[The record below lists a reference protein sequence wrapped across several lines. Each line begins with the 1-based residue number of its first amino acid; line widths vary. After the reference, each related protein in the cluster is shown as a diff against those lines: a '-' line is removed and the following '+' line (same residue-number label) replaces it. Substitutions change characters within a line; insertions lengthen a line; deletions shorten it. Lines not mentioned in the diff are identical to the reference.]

1 MDVMFIIL
9 LGVLGLILLTMI
21 LGSFFT
27 VETAQVAVITRFG
40 KFLRVADP
48 GLNWKFPYIDT
59 VAGVVSLRVN
69 QISLTMETK
78 TKDNVFVTIPI
89 SVQNRVRPEKVFDA
103 YYKLSDPTAQIKSY
117 VEQVI
122 LGHVPGMTLDEV
134 FASQSSIAAA
144 VKQEL
149 DADMATFGF
158 EIVNVLVTDIVP
170 DQKVKS
176 AMNDINAAQREQ
188 VAANARG
195 EAEKILVVKKAEAE
209 SESKALQGQGIANQ
223 RKAIIEGLQSST
235 VAGSNWVFPANV
247 TVALNAPLGQ
257 VSGVTVD
264 SHGNVYLAD
273 LGNARIFAVSPT
285 GGIRIVAGNGTPG
298 FSGDGGPA
306 TAASLSS
313 PYGMAVDALG
323 NLFIADWGNARIR
336 KVTPSGVIT
345 TVAGGGTA
353 DPSRLRM
360 SPTSRPVPT
369 SKTQRVA
376 WLPAFCMPQEHFAGI
391 ANSQPGNT
399 TPGAHRFWDDGGAR
413 ACVRAREPAFRWR
426 D

>member
-1 MDVMFIIL
+1 MDVVLVVLLAIAAIIA
-9 LGVLGLILLTMI
+9 LTLI

-27 VETAQVAVITRFG
+27 VNTAQVAIITRFG

-48 GLNWKFPYIDT
+48 GLNWKMPYFDT
-59 VAGVVSLRVN
+59 VSGVVSLRVN

-103 YYKLSDPTAQIKSY
+103 YYKLSDPTAQIQSY

-170 DQKVKS
+170 DAKVKS

-209 SESKALQGQGIANQ
+209 AESKALQGQGIANQ
-223 RKAIIEGLQSST
+223 RKAIIEGLQTSVEQFQKAVEGASAKEVMQLVLVT
-235 VAGSNWVFPANV
+235 QYFDTLKSIGESDKTNTLFLAHSPAAVREVADQIMESM
-247 TVALNAPLGQ
+247 L
-257 VSGVTVD
+257 
-264 SHGNVYLAD
+264 
-273 LGNARIFAVSPT
+273 
-285 GGIRIVAGNGTPG
+285 
-298 FSGDGGPA
+298 
-306 TAASLSS
+306 
-313 PYGMAVDALG
+313 
-323 NLFIADWGNARIR
+323 IA
-336 KVTPSGVIT
+336 
-345 TVAGGGTA
+345 
-353 DPSRLRM
+353 
-360 SPTSRPVPT
+360 
-369 SKTQRVA
+369 
-376 WLPAFCMPQEHFAGI
+376 E
-391 ANSQPGNT
+391 
-399 TPGAHRFWDDGGAR
+399 R
-413 ACVRAREPAFRWR
+413 AK